1 MNVAKEIVDPL
12 RVVVDV
18 VPSSPTA
25 CDEKI
30 GTVEERNGL
39 WKCSAVFIAK
49 VEVALVVPCIELGRK
64 TLLRNGLR
72 VVDEDNRLV
81 ALEHTEVL
89 QVPPA
94 VLDLRHCVY
103 RIPSSLLQEMEDTVS
118 VSQHT
123 PPRKQTYMRTNKREY
138 LLREGRV

>member
-25 CDEKI
+25 CNEEI
-30 GTVEERNGL
+30 GTVKERDGL
-39 WKCSAVFIAK
+39 WKDCAVLITEVEIAF
-49 VEVALVVPCIELGRK
+49 VVPGIELGRK
-64 TLLRNGLR
+64 TLLRNRFG

-81 ALEHTEVL
+81 VLKHAEVL

-94 VLDLRHCVY
+94 VLDLCHGVH
-103 RIPSSLLQEMEDTVS
+103 RITSPLSQDKENTVS

-123 PPRKQTYMRTNKREY
+123 RPKKPIYVELVEMCY
-138 LLREGRV
+138 WLREGGV